1 MHKRSMLWAGA
12 GVLLLTNSGFG
23 NEEAPDATPHDEP
36 FPVPL
41 ASAPADS
48 PPGLPPPSR
57 ARRWSAARGRPDE
70 TP

>member
-23 NEEAPDATPHDEP
+23 SDEAPDAPAHDEP
-36 FPVPL
+36 LPVPL
-41 ASAPADS
+41 ASSAADCPPAV
-48 PPGLPPPSR
+48 PPPSR
-57 ARRWSAARGRPDE
+57 PRRRASDRTRADE